1 MSAPLGSADVGDRRW
16 QARWRTVSSYF
27 SAPCLHVS
35 LATGGAGG
43 AAIFAV
49 RFLSSQQ
56 LPASLTWGAAVA
68 GLLAGTNWAVC
79 RRAMYVM
86 LKEKS
91 AAQPLGASG
100 LSEEDA
106 AALRAALGR

>member
-49 RFLSSQQ
+49 RFLSSRQ
-56 LPASLTWGAAVA
+56 LPLVDAEWPDGVDLTDAFVAVGRALCRAICDGRPVPRRLASPLVHWG
-68 GLLAGTNWAVC
+68 LP
-79 RRAMYVM
+79 AM
-86 LKEKS
+86 
-91 AAQPLGASG
+91 QPP
-100 LSEEDA
+100 
-106 AALRAALGR
+106 

>member
-1 MSAPLGSADVGDRRW
+1 M
-16 QARWRTVSSYF
+16 
-27 SAPCLHVS
+27 
-35 LATGGAGG
+35 
-43 AAIFAV
+43 
-49 RFLSSQQ
+49 RFLSSRQ

-100 LSEEDA
+100 MSEEDA